1 MMMSPISETFFQEQL
16 QVRRTR
22 LLEAIEYSAQD
33 AGLAGLL
40 QQVDSALERL
50 RHGVFGMCE
59 LCDGGIEADR
69 LMSDPLIRVCLDHL
83 TPNQAR
89 ALEADLHLAGQLQR
103 KLLPPANFH
112 ANGWHVHHHY
122 QPAGI
127 VSGDYCDLIEPENSN
142 GEIFFL
148 IGDVSGK
155 GVAASMMMTQ
165 LHGMFRSLVSAG
177 ASVSRLMETANR
189 VVSESALAGQYATLI
204 AGRACPAGG
213 VELTGAGHLPA
224 LLVGGECIKLFP
236 ADGLPLGMF
245 CGSTYGSTKLQ
256 LNEGQTLV
264 LYTDGLSEARD
275 GGGIEYGEARLMEFF
290 RTKKSLGAEALTAAC
305 LEDWKAFSLSATRT
319 DDLTLMMLQRT
330 A

>member
-1 MMMSPISETFFQEQL
+1 MPISEDFVHEQL
-16 QVRRTR
+16 HVRRTR
-22 LLEAIEYSAQD
+22 LLEAMEYAAAD

-50 RHGVFGMCE
+50 KQGSFGICD
-59 LCDGGIEADR
+59 LCHEGIEADR
-69 LMSDPLIRVCLDHL
+69 LMADPLIRVCLGHL
-83 TPNQAR
+83 TAAQQR
-89 ALEADLHLAGQLQR
+89 SLEADLELAGRLQR
-103 KLLPPANFH
+103 KLLPPPNFH
-112 ANGWHVHHHY
+112 GNGWHVHHHY

-127 VSGDYCDLIEPENSN
+127 VSGDYCDLIVPEEGD

-155 GVAASMMMTQ
+155 GVAASMMMSQ
-165 LHGMFRSLVSAG
+165 LHGMFRSLATAG
-177 ASVSRLMETANR
+177 ATVSRMMETANR
-189 VVSESALAGQYATLI
+189 VVYESSLAGQFATLI

-224 LLVGGECIKLFP
+224 LLVGGECVKLFP

-245 CGSTYGSTKLQ
+245 CTSTYGSTKLQ

-264 LYTDGLSEARD
+264 LYTDGLSEAQD
-275 GGGIEYGEARLMEFF
+275 GGGTEYGEARLMEFF
-290 RTKKSLGAEALTAAC
+290 GAKKSLGAEALTVAC
-305 LEDWKAFSLSATRT
+305 LEDWTSFSSVASRT
-319 DDLTLMMLQRT
+319 DDLTLMMLERT